1 MKYSSYFLKYHRL
14 PIYQK
19 FLLSFLPL
27 SLLLGLVLG
36 TLHYA
41 NIHVKR
47 TTLKIN
53 EKKTIQLKANEVV
66 SDLEFVLSDLLFL
79 SAEKKLIDNLE
90 SFNQNSLKNL
100 KWKQELSQDYV
111 AFSRYKKL
119 YDQVRVLDL
128 RGQEVIRI
136 NYNAGQPEIVKNE
149 KLQNKANRYWFEGT
163 LEQNKEQIFISPL
176 DLNIENG
183 TIEQPLKPMIRFG
196 IPVFDL
202 QGEKQGIVVL
212 NYLAQKFIDNLEIE
226 NVNHQAKI
234 LMLNHQGFWLKG
246 FKPEDEWGFMY
257 PDRQDRTFQQRFPE
271 EWQTINQADSGQFE
285 TKNGLFTF
293 ITIYP
298 LKQAQFNNPNEA
310 LANQNQEISSEYAW
324 NIVGYIPPTVLRD
337 QYYNS
342 LEMFLSL
349 YLGLL
354 VLVGVGSWL
363 VAISQAHRQLA
374 DSNLQKTLADLT
386 VIINNLIDGLLVV
399 DQQGHITRFNPS
411 FLQLFDLEQDQILNQ
426 DISSLGQSNLTQ
438 LIQQTQADSQAVVKT
453 EFELSKGRIGL
464 AIVTSILQKNHSN
477 SQSES
482 IGSLILI
489 RDITNEKEIDRMKTD
504 FIATVSHELRT
515 PLTSVLGFASII
527 QEKLEENIFPLLPQE
542 DRKTKK
548 TIRRVRDNLNIIV
561 SEAERLTSLIN
572 DVLDIAKMEAGKV
585 EWNMQ
590 SISIQEVIDRA
601 LAATASLFETNQ
613 LELKREIESDLPEI
627 IGDRNR
633 LIQVVIN
640 LISNA
645 VKFTEIGSITC
656 RAEVDDHQIRVS
668 IIDTGSG
675 IAPQDQHY
683 VFEKFKQVGETLT
696 DKPKGTGLGLPIC
709 QQIIEYHGGLISLE
723 STLGQGSNFSFTV
736 PIPTKNH
743 SLKENNILH
752 ADHLIDQIK
761 DYSVPIPVSSSNEQF
776 TILIVDDD
784 PHIRE
789 FLKQFLEAENYQVKQ
804 AKNGIDA
811 INQVKVVKPN
821 LIILDV
827 MMPQINGFEVA
838 AVMKNNPETRD
849 IPIIMLS
856 IVEDRNQG
864 YKLGIDRYLT
874 KPIDTKGLIQTIKLL
889 VSRGVSNK
897 KVLVVDQ
904 DASAVMTVSQ
914 VLQAQGYNIVEASN
928 GEECIEKAISTQ
940 PDMILVDSLLSQEHD
955 LIQTLRFEKGLE
967 NVVFV
972 LMGDEQNHNN
982 DSAEK

>member
-1 MKYSSYFLKYHRL
+1 MKPSSYFLKYYRL
-14 PIYQK
+14 PVYQK

-27 SLLLGLVLG
+27 SLLLGTVLG

-47 TTLKIN
+47 TTLKTN
-53 EKKTIQLKANEVV
+53 EKKTIQLKANEIVN
-66 SDLEFVLSDLLFL
+66 DLEFIISDLLFL
-79 SAEKKLIDNLE
+79 SAEHKLINNLNAF
-90 SFNQNSLKNL
+90 SQNPPQDLD
-100 KWKQELSQDYV
+100 WKQDLSQDYL

-128 RGQEVIRI
+128 LGQEVIRV
-136 NYNAGQPEIVKNE
+136 NFNAGQPQIVKNE
-149 KLQNKANRYWFEGT
+149 DLQNKANRYWFEDT
-163 LEQNKEQIFISPL
+163 LKQNKEQIFVSPL
-176 DLNIENG
+176 DLNIEKG
-183 TIEQPLKPMIRFG
+183 KIEQPLKPMIRFG
-196 IPVFDL
+196 VPVFDA
-202 QGEKQGIVVL
+202 QGQKQGIIVL
-212 NYLAQKFIDNLEIE
+212 NYLAQKFLDHLETEDI
-226 NVNHQAKI
+226 NYQAEI

-246 FKPEDEWGFMY
+246 LKPEDEWSFMY
-257 PDRQDRTFQQRFPE
+257 PDRQDRTFQQQFPE
-271 EWQTINQADSGQFE
+271 EWQKINQANSGQFQ

-293 ITIYP
+293 ITISP
-298 LKQAQFNNPNEA
+298 LKQALSENPNKV
-310 LANQNQEISSEYAW
+310 LVNKNQKISDEYAW
-324 NIVGYIPPTVLRD
+324 HLVGYVPITVLKQ
-337 QYYNS
+337 QYYSS
-342 LEMFLSL
+342 LKIFLSL

-354 VLVGVGSWL
+354 VLVGIGSWL

-386 VIINNLIDGLLVV
+386 AIINHLIDGLLVV
-399 DQQGHITRFNPS
+399 NKQGDITRFNPN
-411 FLQLFDLEQDQILNQ
+411 FLQLFDLEQDQILHQN
-426 DISSLGQSNLTQ
+426 INSLGQSNLTQ

-453 EFELSKGRIGL
+453 EIELSKGRTGL
-464 AIVTSILQKNHSN
+464 AIATAILQTNYSN
-477 SQSES
+477 SQSKN

-489 RDITNEKEIDRMKTD
+489 RDITNEKEINRMKTD

-527 QEKLEENIFPLLPQE
+527 QEKLEENLFPLLPKE

-548 TIRRVRDNLNIIV
+548 TIRRVKDNLNIIV

-590 SISIQEVIDRA
+590 SISIQEVIDRG
-601 LAATASLFETNQ
+601 LAATASLFETRQ
-613 LELKREIESDLPEI
+613 LELKREIQSDLPDI

-645 VKFTEIGSITC
+645 VKFTENGSITC
-656 RAEVDDHQIRVS
+656 RAELQNHTIKVS
-668 IIDTGSG
+668 VIDTGSG
-675 IAPQDQHY
+675 IAPQDQQK

-709 QQIIEYHGGLISLE
+709 QQIIEHHGGLISLE
-723 STLGQGSNFSFTV
+723 STLGQGSTFSFTV
-736 PIPTKNH
+736 PILTENH
-743 SLKENNILH
+743 SLTENEVLH
-752 ADHLIDQIK
+752 VNHLIDQIK
-761 DYSVPIPVSSSNEQF
+761 DHSVPTAASSSNENF

-789 FLKQFLEAENYQVKQ
+789 FLRQFLEAEHYQVKE

-811 INQVKVVKPN
+811 INQVKTIKPN

-838 AVMKNNPETRD
+838 AVMRNNPETRD

-856 IVEDRNQG
+856 IVEDRKKG
-864 YKLGIDRYLT
+864 YRLGIDQYFT
-874 KPIDTKGLIQTIKLL
+874 KPIDTQGLIQTIQLL
-889 VSRGVSNK
+889 VSRGMSNK

-904 DASAVMTVSQ
+904 DASALMTLSQ

-940 PDMILVDSLLSQEHD
+940 SDVIIVDSTLSQEHD
-955 LIQTLRFEKGLE
+955 LIQTVKFEKELE

-972 LMGDEQNHNN
+972 LMGDEQEYNN
-982 DSAEK
+982 GEGKK